1 MIRPSQC
8 EQCVPTL
15 TETVA
20 GGMGRVTI
28 ELAHETTCPNHSEAN
43 HAA

>member
-8 EQCVPTL
+8 EQCVPT
-15 TETVA
+15 ETITPHSA
-20 GGMGRVTI
+20 LSWTI
-28 ELAHETTCPNHSEAN
+28 ELAHETTCPNHPEAN